1 MYLDPLFY
9 LFHVMLIMYL
19 FFNKKMLYSR
29 SMAMH
34 EIGLKKNIW
43 HNVRKDKEFGMIHRN
58 TTKVEISRLKD
69 SIRWMIQSD
78 WHF

>member
-1 MYLDPLFY
+1 
-9 LFHVMLIMYL
+9 
-19 FFNKKMLYSR
+19 MLYSR

-34 EIGLKKNIW
+34 EIGFKKKNW

-69 SIRWMIQSD
+69 SIRWIHSIRLAFLK
-78 WHF
+78 HTEKC

>member
-1 MYLDPLFY
+1 
-9 LFHVMLIMYL
+9 
-19 FFNKKMLYSR
+19 
-29 SMAMH
+29 MAMH
-34 EIGLKKNIW
+34 EIGFKKKNW

-69 SIRWMIQSD
+69 SIRWIQSD